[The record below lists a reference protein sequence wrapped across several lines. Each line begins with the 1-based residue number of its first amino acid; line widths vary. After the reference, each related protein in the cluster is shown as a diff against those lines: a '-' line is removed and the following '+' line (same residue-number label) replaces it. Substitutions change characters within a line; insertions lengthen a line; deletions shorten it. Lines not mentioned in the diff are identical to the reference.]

1 MVSTARKQSHLLN
14 LDIFLKNTEVPVK
27 SVL

>member
-1 MVSTARKQSHLLN
+1 MVSTLRKQSHLLN
-14 LDIFLKNTEVPVK
+14 MDIFLKNTQAPVK